1 MFISYDKHR
10 SLKNACRQSVTESGG
25 SGEGEDL
32 KLRESLT
39 RMLQT

>member
-25 SGEGEDL
+25 SGEEDV